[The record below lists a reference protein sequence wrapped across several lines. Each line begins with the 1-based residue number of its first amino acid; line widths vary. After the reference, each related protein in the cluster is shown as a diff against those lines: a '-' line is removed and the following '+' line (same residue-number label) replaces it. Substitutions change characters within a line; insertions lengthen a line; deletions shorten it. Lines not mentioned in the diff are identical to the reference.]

1 MCFIQVG
8 SLDKQKANIDEISFD
23 EIKNIK
29 FYNGSINI
37 VKTEIIEKYAM
48 PYNEKIK
55 QQNMQ

>member
-37 VKTEIIEKYAM
+37 VKTV
-48 PYNEKIK
+48 
-55 QQNMQ
+55 